1 MKLPQDVSGE
11 ELAKALGM
19 RFINY
24 GARTADGGRGMTE
37 GHYELPKGW
46 RWARLGE
53 VCAKPQYGVTQ
64 SASQEPVGP
73 KFLRITDITS
83 GYIDW
88 DKVPYCQAD
97 QRALEKYRL
106 TVGDILFARSGS
118 VGAIILI
125 KEQPP
130 VDAVF
135 ASYLIRVRVNQTV
148 VLPEFVELFVKSNFG
163 QSQLV
168 PRGAA
173 QKNINAKRIQQIFI
187 PLPPLPEQRRI
198 VARIEEL
205 MERVREAKRLRE
217 EAKKDADR
225 LMQAALAEVFPRP
238 GAPLSPGWKL
248 VKLGEVVV
256 QCIGGTW
263 GTGDDPDG
271 VGVLRPNNI
280 GENGEIVW
288 EDIRWRNVSVSQLQK
303 RRLRDGDIILT
314 KSNSLEQVGRAALF
328 QDPNDDR
335 TYVPS
340 NFLQLLRPDPSIVQ
354 PEYLHYIL
362 RTRQYV
368 AFVQR
373 TAIGSSA
380 SLKNLSARALKE
392 FRFPL
397 PPLVEQRRIV
407 AYLDQLQARM
417 TALQKAQESTEA
429 ELHRLEQTILDKAFR
444 GEL

>member
-1 MKLPQDVSGE
+1 M
-11 ELAKALGM
+11 AKGP
-19 RFINY
+19 
-24 GARTADGGRGMTE
+24 
-37 GHYELPKGW
+37 YELPKGW
-46 RWARLGE
+46 RWVKLGE

-118 VGAIILI
+118 VGAVILI

-148 VLPEFVELFVKSNFG
+148 VLPEFVELLVKSNFG

-205 MERVREAKRLRE
+205 MERVREARRLRE
-217 EAKKDADR
+217 KAKKDADR

-238 GAPLSPGWKL
+238 GQKLPPGWKW
-248 VKLGEVVV
+248 VKLGEVCKVIMGQSPPSKTYNMERKGLPFFQGKADFGELYPTPRV
-256 QCIGGTW
+256 WCSSPQKIAQPGDILISVRAPVGPTNLANVTCCIGRG
-263 GTGDDPDG
+263 
-271 VGVLRPNNI
+271 L
-280 GENGEIVW
+280 
-288 EDIRWRNVSVSQLQK
+288 
-303 RRLRDGDIILT
+303 
-314 KSNSLEQVGRAALF
+314 AALRVTHAIERKWLLYYF
-328 QDPNDDR
+328 RNIESDLSHR
-335 TYVPS
+335 GSGSTFS
-340 NFLQLLRPDPSIVQ
+340 AITKRQLEELPI
-354 PEYLHYIL
+354 
-362 RTRQYV
+362 
-368 AFVQR
+368 
-373 TAIGSSA
+373 
-380 SLKNLSARALKE
+380 
-392 FRFPL
+392 PL
-397 PPLVEQRRIV
+397 PSLPEQRRIV
-407 AYLDQLQARM
+407 AYLDQVQARV
-417 TALQKAQESTEA
+417 TALQKAQKSTEA
-429 ELHRLEQTILDKAFR
+429 ELHRLEQAILDKAFR